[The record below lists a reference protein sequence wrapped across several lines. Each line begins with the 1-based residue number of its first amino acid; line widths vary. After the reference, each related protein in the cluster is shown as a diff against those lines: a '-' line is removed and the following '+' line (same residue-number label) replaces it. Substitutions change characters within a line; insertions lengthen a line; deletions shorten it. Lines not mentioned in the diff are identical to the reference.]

1 MYLELSQTQH
11 NVVTPCGQHNVVTP
25 CGQQEKREITYL
37 GIDISP
43 HTW

>member
-1 MYLELSQTQH
+1 MYLELSQT
-11 NVVTPCGQHNVVTP
+11 QHNVVTP